1 MAKKQETV
9 DTSIYVKA
17 LINTGMPEADAKE
30 RIGKLVDK
38 VNTIMAGESNEARNN
53 IIGIKIRELISASRS
68 EKYTM
73 TVVAVGQ
80 RKDSNDYKRNQV
92 YKLFDE
98 APDTALA
105 QGSAKIVKEG
115 TQGAHKTTD
124 GRFIVAIDNKKFW
137 DEAGTKKNFG
147 FGKPIPVR
155 MNREVI
161 GISDGTLVKAYGD
174 VEVIAGHEYEVMG
187 KVNETS
193 GALYINSEIKPKSLR
208 QVTDLY
214 SMLYEAA
221 KKSENAMDVDGA
233 LETDV
238 RGTIFVQGYVLQVAP
253 MNNGKH
259 RVVLNSG
266 YGSELSVFPAD
277 DNADKIMAAIQVGT
291 DAIAI
296 GSVRDPKNPQFR
308 RSMTAS
314 TVIANPKATA
324 ASKAL
329 DALKDYE
336 F

>member
-17 LINTGMPEADAKE
+17 LVDAGMPEADAKE

-38 VNTIMAGESNEARNN
+38 VNTVMAGESNEARNN

-68 EKYTM
+68 EKYIM

-98 APDTALA
+98 DPDTALA
-105 QGSAKIVKEG
+105 QGSARIVKDN
-115 TQGAHKTTD
+115 TPGAHKTKD
-124 GRFIVAIDNKKFW
+124 DRFIVAIDNKKFW

-155 MNREVI
+155 MSREVI

-174 VEVIAGHEYEVMG
+174 VEVTAGHEYEFMG

-193 GALYINSEIKPKSLR
+193 GALYINSEIKPKPLR

-214 SMLYEAA
+214 GMLYEAA
-221 KKSENAMDVDGA
+221 KKSENAMDVEGA

-238 RGTIFVQGYVLQVAP
+238 KGTIFVQGYVLQVAP
-253 MNNGKH
+253 MSNGKH
-259 RVVLNSG
+259 KVVLNSG

-277 DNADKIMAAIQVGT
+277 DNAEKIMAAIQVGT

-296 GSVRDPKNPQFR
+296 GSVRDPKDPQFR